1 MTETAVLE
9 ARSWCMKIKTC
20 KIQVEGPGAEWAR
33 KAFTDGGFETGII
46 TEMEKQNHRL
56 KRNPES

>member
-1 MTETAVLE
+1 MVYEN
-9 ARSWCMKIKTC
+9 KKTC

-46 TEMEKQNHRL
+46 AEMEKQNRRL